1 MKKFHLRWAG
11 DHPDKWPDGQFDLYD
26 ENWKDECENQGG
38 VYILGS
44 SDNTSFTYP
53 WGASPI
59 FYIGKSINLIKRLS
73 SHRRYIF
80 QALEDH
86 DSKYFRPKN
95 QYGAAFGAD
104 TAVYYLKEKGDLDNL
119 ESKMITD
126 FYDTYG
132 SIPVGNGAWPKSIL
146 AEDS

>member
-1 MKKFHLRWAG
+1 MRKYYLRWAEE
-11 DHPDKWPDGQFDLYD
+11 WPDEIFDLYD
-26 ENWKDECENQGG
+26 EDWKLKFENQDG

-44 SDNTSFTYP
+44 SDNTMFTYP
-53 WGASPI
+53 WGSSPI
-59 FYIGKSINLIKRLS
+59 FYIGKSVNLMKRLR
-73 SHRRYIF
+73 SHRKGIL
-80 QALEDH
+80 QAAEDH
-86 DSKYFRPKN
+86 NSKYFRPKN

-104 TAVYYLKEKGDLDNL
+104 TAVFYLHDFEDLGKY

-146 AEDS
+146 TEDN